1 MQSKRAD
8 LRVRSFFLSTEFAHG
23 LAIIGADTVQS
34 VNNNRGGSMEDGNMS
49 AAQPK
54 WKELSIGGRRFRV
67 DARR

>member
-1 MQSKRAD
+1 
-8 LRVRSFFLSTEFAHG
+8 
-23 LAIIGADTVQS
+23 LA
-34 VNNNRGGSMEDGNMS
+34 RGNMS